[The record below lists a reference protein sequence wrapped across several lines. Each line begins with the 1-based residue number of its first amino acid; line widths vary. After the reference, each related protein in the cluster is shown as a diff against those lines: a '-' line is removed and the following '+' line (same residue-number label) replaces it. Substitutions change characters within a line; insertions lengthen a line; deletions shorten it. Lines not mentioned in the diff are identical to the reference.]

1 MSKFTGKS
9 AMDWSG
15 SDMGSE
21 GFQELIYDGTQ
32 PIGVVMIRLLFFYTS
47 FGCLCSF
54 FALSRMRS
62 QCHEWLLAESTH
74 CSVDEFWSV
83 WRIRS
88 IYWLVEV
95 FIYMAFTRYITA

>member
-1 MSKFTGKS
+1 M
-9 AMDWSG
+9 
-15 SDMGSE
+15 
-21 GFQELIYDGTQ
+21 
-32 PIGVVMIRLLFFYTS
+32 
-47 FGCLCSF
+47 C
-54 FALSRMRS
+54 S